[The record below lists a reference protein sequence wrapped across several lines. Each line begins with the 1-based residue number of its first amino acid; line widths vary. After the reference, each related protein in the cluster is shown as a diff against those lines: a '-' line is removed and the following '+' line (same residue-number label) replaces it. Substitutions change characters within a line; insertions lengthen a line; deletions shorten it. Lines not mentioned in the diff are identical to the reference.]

1 MTKKVIYATWLCMKL
16 VLATQNRDKIREIKK
31 EFSNLSLEI
40 ISLEDLTN
48 FPSIIEDGKT
58 LRENALKKARIVAEK
73 IGTWALGDDTGLIVA
88 ALGEK
93 PGIFSAR
100 FAGPKATYKENCE
113 KLLQVMKEIPQEKR
127 RAYFSTI
134 LALVHPDGRE
144 VVLEGKL
151 EGTILGR
158 MRGSGG
164 FGYDPLFY
172 VPRLGKTLAEI
183 SLEEKNIISH
193 RGQALRKMKV
203 VVENICR

>member
-1 MTKKVIYATWLCMKL
+1 MKL

>member
-1 MTKKVIYATWLCMKL
+1 M
-16 VLATQNRDKIREIKK
+16 
-31 EFSNLSLEI
+31 
-40 ISLEDLTN
+40 
-48 FPSIIEDGKT
+48 
-58 LRENALKKARIVAEK
+58 RENALKKARIVAEK

-151 EGTILGR
+151 EGTILDR
-158 MRGSGG
+158 VQGSQG

-172 VPRLGKTLAEI
+172 VPSLGKTLAEI
-183 SLEEKNIISH
+183 SLEEKI
-193 RGQALRKMKV
+193 AP
-203 VVENICR
+203 

>member
-1 MTKKVIYATWLCMKL
+1 MKL
-16 VLATQNRDKIREIKK
+16 VLATQNKDKVREIRK